1 MLTALIASALL
12 VDPVAALAVIG
23 AGAVLF
29 SVMRP
34 LTALGRRNAKAL
46 SAAQL
51 TFASGIHDAVNLAE
65 ETKVFGAGEAQRIEI
80 GNLIDAARHRLFVT
94 QFLARLVPGTY
105 QSLMLL
111 MMVGGLGVLAATGI
125 RHVASLGAVVLLLI
139 RASSYGQQFQ
149 GGYQLLHQ
157 TMPFMD
163 RLARAE
169 ARYQDA
175 KVLHGSRLLTGIPT
189 IRFAD
194 VSYAYH
200 ADAPALQEVSFEI
213 EPGKAIGVVGPTGAG
228 KSTLIQVLLGLRTPT
243 SGSYFLEDE
252 LASNLSELAWTQ
264 AFAYVPQ
271 EPKLLHGTVAENISF
286 FRKLDNHAIERAA
299 RLAHIHA
306 DIMGWQDQYG
316 TIIGQRADA
325 VSGGQRQRICLARA
339 LAGRPF
345 VLVLD
350 EPTSNL
356 DPHSESLVQES
367 LETLKGSMTLIL
379 IAHRLSTL
387 DVCDSAMVIRT
398 GRIEAFGPT
407 HELNRTNAFY
417 RDAAKRSHSATVH
430 TTAAE
435 P

>member
-1 MLTALIASALL
+1 
-12 VDPVAALAVIG
+12 
-23 AGAVLF
+23 
-29 SVMRP
+29 
-34 LTALGRRNAKAL
+34 
-46 SAAQL
+46 
-51 TFASGIHDAVNLAE
+51 
-65 ETKVFGAGEAQRIEI
+65 
-80 GNLIDAARHRLFVT
+80 
-94 QFLARLVPGTY
+94 
-105 QSLMLL
+105 
-111 MMVGGLGVLAATGI
+111 
-125 RHVASLGAVVLLLI
+125 
-139 RASSYGQQFQ
+139 
-149 GGYQLLHQ
+149 
-157 TMPFMD
+157 
-163 RLARAE
+163 
-169 ARYQDA
+169 
-175 KVLHGSRLLTGIPT
+175 LTGIPT